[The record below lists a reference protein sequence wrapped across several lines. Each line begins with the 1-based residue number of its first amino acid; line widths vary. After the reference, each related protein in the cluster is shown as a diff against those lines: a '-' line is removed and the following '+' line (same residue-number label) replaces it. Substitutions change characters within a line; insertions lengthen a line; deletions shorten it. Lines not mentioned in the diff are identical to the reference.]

1 MNRGTAKN
9 ISERVMETLR
19 SLEDELGV
27 TFSQGNGSYDS
38 ATFSMKIKATI
49 DSVDGSTQTPE
60 MVDFEKQCFRF
71 GFEPSDLGKTFTHA
85 GDTYKIVGLKS
96 KSRKYPILGEDAQG
110 KTFKFTAN
118 LVLDGMGKARVPT
131 YLGLTR

>member
-1 MNRGTAKN
+1 MNRGTARN

-38 ATFSMKIKATI
+38 ATFSMKIIAAI
-49 DSVDGSTQTPE
+49 DSVDGSSRTPE
-60 MVDFEKQCFRF
+60 MIAFEQKAMIY
-71 GFEPSDLGKTFTHA
+71 GFEPSDLGKPFTHA

-131 YLGLTR
+131 YI